1 MEAYAPSARP
11 STKMNMRRSKPQLN
25 VRVHP
30 LVMKL
35 IQLERASI
43 PGCAGDGAAL
53 ESIVF
58 RSASSPEARNA
69 IMQAAMSEPLLAAAL
84 AFAHHKEE

>member
-1 MEAYAPSARP
+1 MDAYAPSARP
-11 STKMNMRRSKPQLN
+11 GTELNMRRSKPQLS

-69 IMQAAMSEPLLAAAL
+69 IIQAAMSEPLIAAAL
-84 AFAHHKEE
+84 AFKHHKQ